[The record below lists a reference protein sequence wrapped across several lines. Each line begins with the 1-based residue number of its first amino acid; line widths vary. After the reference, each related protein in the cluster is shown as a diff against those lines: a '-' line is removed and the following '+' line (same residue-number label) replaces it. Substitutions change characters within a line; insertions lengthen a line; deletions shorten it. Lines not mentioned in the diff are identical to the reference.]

1 MWTFP
6 HQFITPFEYLRK
18 SLRGRAG
25 WACRIFPAGAPGP
38 FIMLTTHPESG
49 LSQPNPGHPD
59 TSAPINPPLKLFV
72 SPQTFLVLS
81 YLHVSSPH
89 FLCAIQSAFN
99 YIYLP
104 TFSSSNPCPSSKPGH
119 ILSPQSWPGPLSLS
133 LFWPR
138 CLANKGD
145 PSVLDLLFLLL
156 TFFLLC
162 TYFLTSFSFSPNWII
177 SFWRPG
183 ATCQTGA

>member
-6 HQFITPFEYLRK
+6 HQFIILFEYLRK
-18 SLRGRAG
+18 SSRGWAG
-25 WACRIFPAGAPGP
+25 WACRIFPAGDPGP

-49 LSQPNPGHPD
+49 PSRPNPGHPD
-59 TSAPINPPLKLFV
+59 TSAPVNPPLKLLI

-89 FLCAIQSAFN
+89 FLCAIQSAWN
-99 YIYLP
+99 YLYLP
-104 TFSSSNPCPSSKPGH
+104 TFRSSNPCPSSKPGPH
-119 ILSPQSWPGPLSLS
+119 PVSAELTRTLISLALLTSLPRQQSWPLGAVP
-133 LFWPR
+133 
-138 CLANKGD
+138 
-145 PSVLDLLFLLL
+145 LLFLLL

-183 ATCQTGA
+183 ATC